1 MGVSLAYFC
10 PSKHCWLSW
19 SNIDWSQHVTLSN
32 TFPQLLWARICI
44 FPLIQFLM
52 AVLKLMIGYQIQ
64 LWVYFG
70 YSSSLTQTQ
79 MCCYMSEEFVK
90 RCVCCTSINALIKN
104 VWIKIFVE
112 IPQPGIIQV
121 VELNHKS
128 DKPQK
133 MFLLCDFFGWIY
145 AAGKLWDIGMYIYIY
160 EFGTTSF
167 TSPLFKIA
175 IL

>member
-1 MGVSLAYFC
+1 MSVSLAYFC

-32 TFPQLLWARICI
+32 TFLQLLWALICI

-90 RCVCCTSINALIKN
+90 RCVCCTSINALIK
-104 VWIKIFVE
+104 KL

-133 MFLLCDFFGWIY
+133 CFYFVTFLVGFMQLVS
-145 AAGKLWDIGMYIYIY
+145 
-160 EFGTTSF
+160 FGTLECIYTYINLALHNLLHHCS
-167 TSPLFKIA
+167 K
-175 IL
+175 